1 MVMHMMARR
10 YSRRDQVLGSGMKK
24 PRRMYDF
31 WSRSVMTG
39 YLELTA
45 LTLAVLLVLVLA
57 ERYL

>member
-1 MVMHMMARR
+1 
-10 YSRRDQVLGSGMKK
+10 MKK
-24 PRRMYDF
+24 PRRMYDL
-31 WSRSVMTG
+31 WSRSVMTS